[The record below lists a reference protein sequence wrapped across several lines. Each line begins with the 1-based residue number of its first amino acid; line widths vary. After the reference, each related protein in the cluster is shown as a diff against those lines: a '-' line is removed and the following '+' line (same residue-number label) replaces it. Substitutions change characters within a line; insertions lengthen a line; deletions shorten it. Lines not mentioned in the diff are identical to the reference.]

1 MRYINPA
8 SLTVPRGYNHGV
20 LVPQGALLFVAGQI
34 GSDRDRRLVSDRFTE
49 QFDRAL
55 WNLLAVVEEAGGS
68 ARSIVRLTIFVTD
81 KSEYLSELEGVG
93 EAYRLR
99 MGRHFPAM
107 TLVEVK
113 ALLEPGAKVEIEG
126 TAVVGE

>member
-1 MRYINPA
+1 MRFINPA
-8 SLTVPRGYNHGV
+8 SLAPPRGYTHGV
-20 LVPQGALLFVAGQI
+20 LAPTGSLLFIAGQI
-34 GSDRDRRLVSDRFTE
+34 GWDRDRRLVSARFTE

-55 WNLLAVVEEAGGS
+55 WNLLEVVEAAGGS
-68 ARSIVRLTIFVTD
+68 AESIVRLTLFVTD
-81 KSEYLSELEGVG
+81 KAEYLAEIEGVG

-126 TAVVGE
+126 TAVVHD